1 MKYDLR
7 AIMMN
12 YDHWTIIMKYNHRA
26 INLMYIREVQYI
38 FINLETLELNF
49 SPYNY
54 KDVQKR
60 DTLQIEV

>member
-1 MKYDLR
+1 MYKK
-7 AIMMN
+7 
-12 YDHWTIIMKYNHRA
+12 KYN
-26 INLMYIREVQYI
+26 IF